1 MKNLAIATMFAVFL
15 FVVGCDVQSGIT
27 QKSLE
32 KYQPTPTP
40 DKVTI
45 PTEEPIDPADVIA
58 ADTASEKGP
67 TILIS
72 RDEDKKNVNCSKY
85 NRVMING
92 NGHEVK
98 ITGACSQ
105 IQVNG
110 HRNTVVAAGSAEI
123 ITYGSNNSVEYSKY
137 VNGKKPVITDS
148 SGTNTFTKTAA
159 PKTK

>member
-1 MKNLAIATMFAVFL
+1 MKNLALLTAIAFSFFIA
-15 FVVGCDVQSGIT
+15 GCDVQSGIT

-40 DKVTI
+40 EKIVT
-45 PTEEPIDPADVIA
+45 PTEEPIDPADVVKADA
-58 ADTASEKGP
+58 AAEKGP

-72 RDEDKKNVNCSKY
+72 SDEDKKNVNCTKY

-92 NGHEVK
+92 NAHEVK
-98 ITGACSQ
+98 IAGACSQ

-110 HRNTVVAAGSAEI
+110 HRNKVVAVAAAEF
-123 ITYGSNNSVEYSKY
+123 ITYGSNNTVEYSKY

-148 SGTNTFTKTAA
+148 SGTNTFTKIDAA
-159 PKTK
+159 ESK